1 MVDSYH
7 NVCLDK
13 REIIFEELNA
23 CERLL
28 KYVTDY
34 NINNEIDK
42 KYIESEIAY
51 FKIILDNPLIHT
63 HYTVIDINILPKYQ
77 IKGKISEKHTEWLLK
92 CWLKVCIVS
101 QAFRYYPQ
109 ILVGMVI
116 NNKFDITRL
125 NFVNRFF

>member
-1 MVDSYH
+1 MCNTTCRTYRMVDSYH

-28 KYVTDY
+28 KYATDY

-51 FKIILDNPLIHT
+51 LKIILDNPLIHT

-77 IKGKISEKHTEWLLK
+77 IKE
-92 CWLKVCIVS
+92 
-101 QAFRYYPQ
+101 R
-109 ILVGMVI
+109 
-116 NNKFDITRL
+116 
-125 NFVNRFF
+125 